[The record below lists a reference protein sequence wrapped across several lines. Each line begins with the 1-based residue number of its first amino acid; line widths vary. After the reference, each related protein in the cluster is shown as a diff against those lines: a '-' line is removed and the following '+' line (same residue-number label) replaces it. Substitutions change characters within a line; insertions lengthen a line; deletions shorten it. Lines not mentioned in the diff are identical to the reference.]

1 MVDSRMLQ
9 SHLILLVIF
18 AVCVS
23 TVFATLMRDGAHEQ
37 VSLGVK
43 MFGGLIATA
52 LILGWL
58 MYPFPI

>member
-1 MVDSRMLQ
+1 
-9 SHLILLVIF
+9 LILLVIF

-23 TVFATLMRDGAHEQ
+23 TVFATLMRDAARDQ
-37 VSLGVK
+37 VSLGVR
-43 MFGGLIATA
+43 MFGGLLATA